1 MNARA
6 ARRLASWI
14 HWQSV
19 LVLALATLAFV
30 NAAMYISYAS
40 IPFVTSDGWYF
51 VDAFLQKYYNGGV
64 TLQDL
69 YMKRSADD
77 HAQPIQKLLLILNA
91 DHFDLDFVVE
101 SYIGLGIAALAWL
114 LMFMAARRD
123 NRATGNGNGSWW
135 MLPMVASAASFV
147 SLSGGMVFNWSLV
160 TLGYLAPLAV
170 TLLAL
175 ATWNAVERARWW
187 PFLVIA
193 PLVAFSL
200 DTTAVICVISIACA
214 LSIREFKLAGRSW
227 RRTLAAIAILVVA
240 LAAYL
245 LVSRIYLHPNAAHTS
260 GAAGLSTLLN
270 IGWARL
276 TNMMLGIAALSVA
289 DQRGAFTTLF
299 ADPTVPHRILGVMV
313 IAAHVWFWW
322 RALCDHLNQTR
333 FMAICIMLFCYGAAA
348 GIVLGR
354 VPMFGPDYV
363 FQQRYLMLYQMGTV
377 AIALMAAGSNWRDW
391 SAVQRRLVSTALLCL
406 IALQL
411 PLSRATWKD
420 APFVQ
425 AYGNN
430 LGRQM
435 MLLGIDPTVR
445 LASCAPTLVICDSS
459 RDEQIRSIELLQKHR
474 LNVFSERMLQ
484 RYSLQPLKRYPGPI
498 EVVPPS

>member
-1 MNARA
+1 MHTRA
-6 ARRLASWI
+6 SGLSDWLN
-14 HWQSV
+14 WQTIII
-19 LVLALATLAFV
+19 LTLATMAFV
-30 NAAMYISYAS
+30 NAALYISYAS

-69 YMKRSADD
+69 YMKRGADD
-77 HAQPIQKLLLILNA
+77 HAQPIQKLLLIWNA

-123 NRATGNGNGSWW
+123 NRTVGNESWW

-147 SLSGGMVFNWSLV
+147 SLSGGMVFSWSLV

-175 ATWNAVERARWW
+175 ATWNATERAQWW
-187 PFLVIA
+187 PFVLIA
-193 PLVAFSL
+193 PLVVFSL
-200 DTTAVICVISIACA
+200 DTTAIICVISVACA
-214 LSIREFKLAGRSW
+214 LLMRELKLRGGSW
-227 RRTLAAIAILVVA
+227 RRTLSAIAVLVIA

-245 LVSRIYLHPNAAHTS
+245 YVGRVYFYPNAAHPPDT
-260 GAAGLSTLLN
+260 AGFLTLLD

-276 TNMMLGIAALSVA
+276 MNMMLAMAALSVA
-289 DQRGAFTTLF
+289 DRQGAFPMLF
-299 ADPTVPHRILGVMV
+299 TDPDVPHRILGVLV

-322 RALCDHLNQTR
+322 RALRDQWNQTL
-333 FMAICIMLFCYGAAA
+333 FLAVCIMLFCYGAAA

-354 VPMFGPDYV
+354 VPIFGPEYV
-363 FQQRYLMLYQMGTV
+363 FQQRYLMLYQLGTV
-377 AIALMAAGSNWRDW
+377 AITLMAAGSNWRDW
-391 SAVQRRLVSTALLCL
+391 SAVQRILVSAALLCL
-406 IALQL
+406 IALQY
-411 PLSRATWKD
+411 PLSRATWKE
-420 APFVQ
+420 APYVQ

-435 MLLGIDPTVR
+435 LLLGIDPTLR
-445 LASCAPTLVICDSS
+445 LASCAPTLVICNAS

-474 LNVFSERMLQ
+474 LNVFSEEMLQ
-484 RYSLQPLKRYPGPI
+484 RYSLQPLKRYPGPV
-498 EVVPPS
+498 EAVPPP